1 MAWAAL
7 DNKHQVNNNTPKHA
21 FEKAQKVYGKR
32 MKNAPVLNP
41 SDSKQ
46 INTDFD
52 ELLSIRKANSDKKEK
67 SNQRFM
73 ILFGIALITMIAI
86 ILWETFRT
94 LP

>member
-1 MAWAAL
+1 MGWAAL

-73 ILFGIALITMIAI
+73 ILFGIVLLTMIAI

>member
-1 MAWAAL
+1 MGWAAL

-73 ILFGIALITMIAI
+73 ILFGIALLTMIAI